1 MMIEQRSS
9 AHHQETTT
17 QNSLSETQS
26 NNENNNP
33 ISSDFL
39 SSPIK
44 KRPMYNSA
52 TNGMVVASNAE
63 ATPTGATLQK
73 HPNQTTTT
81 AVMTNGD
88 DARAVHF
95 VEQGFKKVAGKETNG
110 QNVVPQQVLV
120 ANGEAFIRAFEEL
133 NIANRCCGC

>member
-1 MMIEQRSS
+1 MMIEQRAS

-33 ISSDFL
+33 SSDFL

-44 KRPMYNSA
+44 KRPIYNSA

-88 DARAVHF
+88 DARAV
-95 VEQGFKKVAGKETNG
+95 EPSSSETAK
-110 QNVVPQQVLV
+110 QQ
-120 ANGEAFIRAFEEL
+120 IQ
-133 NIANRCCGC
+133 